1 MNSNYVPALPA
12 ARPQTPVVNLP
23 YHPIEIDGAMSAV
36 DGAIEK
42 TSGIDRSAALIIRFV
57 PITIVWLVLAVSLS
71 WASGAGFSLA
81 ICLFAGLTACTYAYL
96 DTQDRRY
103 SRNGLERHRVDT
115 YASLKLSEMEHQ
127 QELRKMALQAHL
139 KMLGVQDDK

>member
-1 MNSNYVPALPA
+1 MKNNYVPALPA
-12 ARPQTPVVNLP
+12 RPQRTAVNLP
-23 YHPIEIDGAMSAV
+23 YYPVEIDGAMSAV

-42 TSGIDRSAALIIRFV
+42 TSGIDRSASLVIRLI
-57 PITIVWLVLAVSLS
+57 PISVTWLVLAVSLS
-71 WASGAGFSLA
+71 WASGTGFSLA

-127 QELRKMALQAHL
+127 QELRKMALSAHL
-139 KMLGVQDDK
+139 QMLGVQDDK